1 MLGYIILEIY
11 KKNHLVNSTENN
23 KFNCCSCTAC
33 VGSSARLDCLPPTP
47 AQRQMKQLLKDAG
60 IDQTTWSHQ
69 VLMHFCSCKFPATKQ
84 MLPKLLALLQRCHA
98 SGEMSNQ
105 WYFMQFAEGNPESLQ
120 DPGKLLVLW

>member
-1 MLGYIILEIY
+1 
-11 KKNHLVNSTENN
+11 
-23 KFNCCSCTAC
+23 
-33 VGSSARLDCLPPTP
+33 
-47 AQRQMKQLLKDAG
+47 MKQLLKDAG

-105 WYFMQFAEGNPESLQ
+105 WYFNLRKVIQNHYKTQGNCLFYGDAEEILRGELEYSMEKVTAGKLIVLSLQ
-120 DPGKLLVLW
+120 